1 MLVGGMSSKRDSM
14 TRLDIGLKGLN
25 SAFEKE
31 RNTIA
36 GEAAQEIIIKKM
48 CGAGQQ
54 LVALAGAV
62 YITSTQ
68 SDTSWH
74 RVEIPEYVRLDQT
87 RLDLGRYMCRLGSAT
102 RDSSR

>member
-1 MLVGGMSSKRDSM
+1 MLVGGMSSKRDST

-31 RNTIA
+31 RETIA
-36 GEAAQEIIIKKM
+36 GEAAQEIIKKM
-48 CGAGQQ
+48 CGAGQ
-54 LVALAGAV
+54 LLFALAGAV

-68 SDTSWH
+68 SDTSWR

>member
-1 MLVGGMSSKRDSM
+1 MLVGGMSSKRDST

-31 RNTIA
+31 RETIA
-36 GEAAQEIIIKKM
+36 GEAAQEIIKKM

-68 SDTSWH
+68 SDMSWH